1 MAASETSPEA
11 PPLPRRKKFI
21 PKYEVEGVHKVI
33 LTEDTQTLIGMFVGT
48 DIIAQYPWKMV
59 PKERIMDSI
68 DLSHENSEFYH
79 LKADLEAY
87 EDEEILMGYIVD
99 DSRNNDEF
107 YICVTL
113 EARDHCQEQSDRFI
127 RRQEKKLEK
136 AIQKKPRPWVSL
148 GSELELTELIPINTR
163 SLIEV
168 EIKSKF
174 PTTYDPA
181 MFSVRDTH
189 SVRDGC
195 IELTPYREKYNLVNR
210 RRIDTET
217 QAAAS
222 KCDREAQTELRYP
235 QNMWTQSIAD
245 ALGSVTE
252 DEAGGDT
259 AKIDDEIVD
268 KEDDGSSSED
278 EAKPQVDEVGI
289 VAYKSALKR
298 IRRPSHM
305 KLLNEFISSNVN
317 EMDNVI
323 ELNTVMDIYRN
334 DYLLLSNEENNSLF
348 DTMAFEEYICFTDVR
363 AKDKYISSTVF
374 HPMWAGIVAISYADA
389 CPAIMKYSGTRPN
402 PIQRAVYGL
411 NPVMIWSHTDSL
423 LPKLYLEAPREVKVL
438 SFCPFDENIL
448 IGGCVNGQLVI
459 WDLKNKL
466 DMVENFEILSERREK
481 YRIAMS
487 AHMAWIK
494 PVHET
499 NVVPAT
505 AVSSLITS
513 HYGPITDIQ
522 WLSPNFNVTPTGKVV
537 ISPNGEKN
545 MTVLTGSEDGTILI
559 WNLSLDNVIMSTE
572 SKKVKKSKRVLVKP
586 AGLTTDVS
594 PYKVLDRNLQPHF
607 KVILGIAG
615 SPDILPLQSFALNK
629 PEIKYIHVPSKKG
642 TGRKYFE
649 CEVLSQTEE
658 DISRT
663 LYCGSVHGE
672 LRRITWAGHDFN
684 TGEVVNAEFAD
695 IDYSCKLH
703 DGVITTVIKSP
714 FVDHVTLT
722 VGGKIFA
729 IWSDKLLG
737 RPLIWKKR
745 PYLLTDADW
754 SVYKPSIIFLTT
766 VEGTLEV
773 WDLFL
778 RSDQPISV
786 QTLSGAALTGIISHT
801 LPLTKNITGVS
812 DVNGSFKLCFNPQI
826 FMLNKTSYLGRLE
839 HMINRELN
847 VMQSFIAWQDNWL
860 ETNPHILLEIK
871 QKEALLLAEKE
882 AEKLL
887 LREQEEKRIEDAA
900 EAKRLEK
907 LKVVGPEEKWQQI
920 IQKLIERTIAVKK
933 RINRAELIEQE
944 KPLRD
949 LEAQRLEKERRM
961 HDIMKNQK
969 NIFNDT
975 VAILFPEAI
984 KKKEKPKK
992 TYLVDDKDK
1001 LKRDYLETYSILK
1014 SDALQTVHNNPY
1026 VVEFSWE
1033 ATLAEGKDRR
1043 EALTASNEIIKIH
1056 KTRIEID
1063 GGISLNEQSLQSV
1076 KDDGSLY
1083 GEDVQEQD
1091 VISNEIKVEK
1101 ETSELKDVEK
1111 KSKKGKGVKVK
1122 LDKVKTKKVE
1132 SELIKDE
1139 QMDAETKEEPTLL

>member
-1 MAASETSPEA
+1 MSDSGSENDGKEVQLNSSSESSYDEEETGQRETEPHETDDRTLVQTYAKEMAASETSPEA

-210 RRIDTET
+210 RRIDTEI

-259 AKIDDEIVD
+259 AKIDDEIVE

-278 EAKPQVDEVGI
+278 EAKPQVDEV
-289 VAYKSALKR
+289 
-298 IRRPSHM
+298 
-305 KLLNEFISSNVN
+305 
-317 EMDNVI
+317 
-323 ELNTVMDIYRN
+323 
-334 DYLLLSNEENNSLF
+334 
-348 DTMAFEEYICFTDVR
+348 
-363 AKDKYISSTVF
+363 
-374 HPMWAGIVAISYADA
+374 
-389 CPAIMKYSGTRPN
+389 
-402 PIQRAVYGL
+402 
-411 NPVMIWSHTDSL
+411 
-423 LPKLYLEAPREVKVL
+423 
-438 SFCPFDENIL
+438 
-448 IGGCVNGQLVI
+448 
-459 WDLKNKL
+459 
-466 DMVENFEILSERREK
+466 
-481 YRIAMS
+481 
-487 AHMAWIK
+487 
-494 PVHET
+494 
-499 NVVPAT
+499 
-505 AVSSLITS
+505 
-513 HYGPITDIQ
+513 
-522 WLSPNFNVTPTGKVV
+522 
-537 ISPNGEKN
+537 
-545 MTVLTGSEDGTILI
+545 
-559 WNLSLDNVIMSTE
+559 
-572 SKKVKKSKRVLVKP
+572 
-586 AGLTTDVS
+586 
-594 PYKVLDRNLQPHF
+594 
-607 KVILGIAG
+607 
-615 SPDILPLQSFALNK
+615 
-629 PEIKYIHVPSKKG
+629 
-642 TGRKYFE
+642 
-649 CEVLSQTEE
+649 
-658 DISRT
+658 
-663 LYCGSVHGE
+663 
-672 LRRITWAGHDFN
+672 
-684 TGEVVNAEFAD
+684 
-695 IDYSCKLH
+695 
-703 DGVITTVIKSP
+703 
-714 FVDHVTLT
+714 
-722 VGGKIFA
+722 
-729 IWSDKLLG
+729 
-737 RPLIWKKR
+737 
-745 PYLLTDADW
+745 
-754 SVYKPSIIFLTT
+754 
-766 VEGTLEV
+766 
-773 WDLFL
+773 
-778 RSDQPISV
+778 
-786 QTLSGAALTGIISHT
+786 
-801 LPLTKNITGVS
+801 
-812 DVNGSFKLCFNPQI
+812 
-826 FMLNKTSYLGRLE
+826 
-839 HMINRELN
+839 
-847 VMQSFIAWQDNWL
+847 AWQDNWL

-920 IQKLIERTIAVKK
+920 IQKLTERTIAVKK